1 MLSAAQRYSCDRTS
15 RAGRTDRSH
24 FLVVNVWPDEVVD
37 MAASASRTNRRYTE
51 RMADLPN
58 CPICT
63 MPDPLT
69 TDDGYECATCGHE
82 WMGAPEDDLA
92 DIRDANGN
100 VLADGDAVTI
110 IKDLKTDGKAG
121 GVKAGTKIKSI
132 RLISGDHE
140 IDGKVDGRQLLIK
153 AEFVKKA

>member
-1 MLSAAQRYSCDRTS
+1 
-15 RAGRTDRSH
+15 
-24 FLVVNVWPDEVVD
+24 
-37 MAASASRTNRRYTE
+37 
-51 RMADLPN
+51 MADLPH

-82 WMGAPEDDLA
+82 WMGAPVDDLA
-92 DIRDANGN
+92 NIRDANGN

-121 GVKAGTKIKSI
+121 GVKAGSKIKSI
-132 RLISGDHE
+132 RLIAGDHE